1 MNKHNDRSTY
11 VYPVDSLKPEVWNI
25 MININIHLDSPAVLL
40 SSPFLRAALYKKA
53 REEVCFFFN
62 IKCYKI

>member
-1 MNKHNDRSTY
+1 
-11 VYPVDSLKPEVWNI
+11 

-53 REEVCFFFN
+53 REEVGFFFFFN